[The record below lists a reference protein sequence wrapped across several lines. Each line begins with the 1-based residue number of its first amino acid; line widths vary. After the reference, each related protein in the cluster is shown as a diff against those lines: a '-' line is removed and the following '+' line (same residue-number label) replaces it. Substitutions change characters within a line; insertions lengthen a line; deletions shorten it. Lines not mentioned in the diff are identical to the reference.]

1 MRNIVFTLGCCLVA
15 FLAGLLI
22 YCYNKPR
29 NLAAETGI
37 PVTAAELYA
46 QFTSDQLQANRAYLN
61 KVVQVSG
68 QVLTIRNIPYAGS
81 TVVLYTGD
89 PVCTIS
95 CQLNKNEHNVSVKPG
110 EKITIKGICSGYMSD
125 VVLTNGQLA
134 N

>member
-1 MRNIVFTLGCCLVA
+1 MRNIVFTLGCGFVA

-29 NLAAETGI
+29 NLATETGI
-37 PVTAAELYA
+37 PVTATELYS
-46 QFTSDQLQANRAYLN
+46 QFTSDQLQANQAYLN
-61 KVVQVSG
+61 KVLQVSG
-68 QVLTIRNIPYAGS
+68 QVLTIKNTPYAGS

-89 PVCTIS
+89 PVCNVS
-95 CQLNKNEHNVSVKPG
+95 CRLNKKEHMTGVKPG